1 MKHPIKNLMNCTA
14 NRRAGISIIE
24 VLTSLVVAAIGV
36 SGVLV
41 LIPFAVKQSQLG
53 IDNDLADVVGVNAIE
68 DLQIRGFTSVSDTG
82 VIPWTGGLV
91 ATTNVVVGADEFNDT
106 VATGGHVAR
115 VSIDAPSRSH

>member
-1 MKHPIKNLMNCTA
+1 MNCTA

-53 IDNDLADVVGVNAIE
+53 IEKDLAE
-68 DLQIRGFTSVSDTG
+68 C
-82 VIPWTGGLV
+82 GGGKC
-91 ATTNVVVGADEFNDT
+91 N
-106 VATGGHVAR
+106 
-115 VSIDAPSRSH
+115 